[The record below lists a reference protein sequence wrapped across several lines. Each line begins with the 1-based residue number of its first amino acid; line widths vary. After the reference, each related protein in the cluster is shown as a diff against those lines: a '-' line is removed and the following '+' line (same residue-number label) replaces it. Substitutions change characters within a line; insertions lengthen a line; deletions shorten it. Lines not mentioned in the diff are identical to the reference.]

1 MASEVI
7 SVKRTHLKG
16 KPPILTDG
24 DSAIEWAVLQGMDRG
39 RAENL
44 FDTVAILRG
53 NLWRTY
59 FIREVARY
67 TYGRN

>member
-16 KPPILTDG
+16 KPPILADG
-24 DSAIEWAVLQGMDRG
+24 DTAIDWAVLQGMEKG
-39 RAENL
+39 KAGSL
-44 FDTVAILRG
+44 FDAVAILRG

-67 TYGRN
+67 T